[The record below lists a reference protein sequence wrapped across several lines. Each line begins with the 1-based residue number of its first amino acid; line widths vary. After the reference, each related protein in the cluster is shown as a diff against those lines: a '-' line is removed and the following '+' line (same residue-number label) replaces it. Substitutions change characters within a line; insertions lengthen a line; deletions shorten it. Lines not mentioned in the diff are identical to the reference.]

1 MTSKTFLF
9 NHLSL
14 KIKQLQFHLKKI
26 KRPFFFILLLTGINT
41 SFAQTVHQKL
51 GIEDL
56 FTLAESNSRSIRI
69 LDIAEKE
76 AQEAVR
82 VAKNTRLPSV
92 SASLSANYL
101 GDVWIADRNF
111 SNGET
116 ATMPHFGN
124 NFALEASEV
133 IYAGGAIS
141 NGIAIAKLQ
150 QQQAGLDK
158 EKNRQNI
165 RFLLIGNYLELYKLY
180 NQEEVYLKN
189 IEQTKKLLSDINAKQ
204 REGLA
209 LKNDIIRYELQLKSL
224 ELALIQI
231 RNQQLIFNNQLVTV
245 LELPQDTRIDMDTT
259 LLKQMPVTFD
269 ETKWQETAIGTSPS
283 LKQSKIGIE
292 QLKHNEKIIKAERM
306 PSLALLAG
314 DHFDG
319 PITTAGISP
328 QNKNYNYWYIGLGL
342 KYNIASIYTSGKKIK
357 QAQLSTQKAI
367 EGDNLL
373 QENIQTEV
381 KSAYIHFVESFTI
394 LETEQKSLQLAN
406 KNYETINNR
415 YLNDLALITDMLD
428 ASNAKLNSELQV
440 ANARINILF
449 NYYQL
454 KKASGNL

>member
-1 MTSKTFLF
+1 MTSKTSLF
-9 NHLSL
+9 NYFLL
-14 KIKQLQFHLKKI
+14 EIKQLQIYLKKI
-26 KRPFFFILLLTGINT
+26 KRLFVFILLLTGINT
-41 SFAQTVHQKL
+41 SFAQTAHRKL

-69 LDIAEKE
+69 FDIAEKE

-82 VAKNTRLPSV
+82 VAKNARLPSV
-92 SASLSANYL
+92 NTSISASYL

-116 ATMPHFGN
+116 ATMPHLGN
-124 NFALEASEV
+124 DFALEASEV

-141 NGIAIAKLQ
+141 NGIAIAQLQ

-231 RNQQLIFNNQLVTV
+231 QNQQLVINNQLVTV

-259 LLKQMPVTFD
+259 LLNRMPVTFD
-269 ETKWQETAIGTSPS
+269 EPTWQETAIGASPS

-292 QLKHNEKIIKAERM
+292 QSKHNENIVKAERM
-306 PSLALLAG
+306 PSLALLAA

-319 PITTAGISP
+319 PITFEIPTI
-328 QNKNYNYWYIGLGL
+328 NKNYNYWYIGLGL
-342 KYNIASIYTSGKKIK
+342 KYNISSIYTTGKKIK

-367 EGDNLL
+367 EGNKLL

-394 LETEQKSLQLAN
+394 LETEQKSLQLAT

-454 KKASGNL
+454 KKVAGNL